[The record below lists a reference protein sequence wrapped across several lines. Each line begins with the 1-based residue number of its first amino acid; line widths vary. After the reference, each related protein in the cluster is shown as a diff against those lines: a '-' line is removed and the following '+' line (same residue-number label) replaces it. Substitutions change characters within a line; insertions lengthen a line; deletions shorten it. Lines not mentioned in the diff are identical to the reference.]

1 MMLEISNRIKS
12 LKNSFYKFKFK
23 ILGAKI
29 PPGAKFFG
37 KPNYIGNL
45 KNLKIGS
52 GSTINH
58 GVFFNCANEIKIGA
72 NCRISTYSQFHT
84 GALFLSSKLRR
95 DHYSKPIEL
104 YDDVWISAGVI
115 INPGVKI
122 GRGSV
127 IAPGSVVTKSIP
139 ENEFHGG
146 VPARFLKKINE
157 DEL

>member
-1 MMLEISNRIKS
+1 MIIEISNRIKS
-12 LKNSFYKFKFK
+12 LKYSLSKYKFK

-29 PPGAKFFG
+29 SRKVEFFG
-37 KPNYIGNL
+37 IPNYIGNL
-45 KNLKIGS
+45 KNLKIDS

-84 GALFLSSKLRR
+84 GALFLSSKTRR
-95 DHYSKPIEL
+95 NHYSKPIEID
-104 YDDVWISAGVI
+104 DDVWISAGVI

-146 VPARFLKKINE
+146 VPAIFIKKING
-157 DEL
+157 DEF

>member
-1 MMLEISNRIKS
+1 MILKISNRVKS
-12 LKNSFYKFKFK
+12 LTFFFTKFKFK

-29 PPGAKFFG
+29 SPSVEFFG
-37 KPNYIGNL
+37 IPSYTGNL
-45 KNLKIGS
+45 KNLIIGY
-52 GSTINH
+52 GSTVNH

-84 GALFLSSKLRR
+84 GALFLSSKTRR
-95 DHYSKPIEL
+95 EHYSKPIEL
-104 YDDVWISAGVI
+104 ADDVWISAGVI

-127 IAPGSVVTKSIP
+127 VAPGSVVTKNIP

-146 VPARFLKKINE
+146 MPARFLKKIN
-157 DEL
+157 DNKY